1 MISIKSSCASKIRD
15 EKEFVMDL
23 KEYFENT
30 KGLGVMATADTDG
43 RVDAAV
49 YARPHVMEDGLLAFI
64 MRDRTTHANTQTN
77 PHATFLFKEEG
88 PGYKGKRL
96 FLTKVREEED
106 AELIKR
112 LSRRDYSSDEN
123 SKEAKFLVYFKVD
136 KERPLIGD

>member
-1 MISIKSSCASKIRD
+1 
-15 EKEFVMDL
+15 MDL

-30 KGLGVMATADTDG
+30 KGLGVIATADTDG
-43 RVDAAV
+43 RVDAAI
-49 YARPHVMEDGLLAFI
+49 YARPHIMEDGLLAFI
-64 MRDRTTHANTQTN
+64 MRDRNTHDNTQTN

-96 FLTKVREEED
+96 YLTKVREEED

-112 LSRRDYSSDEN
+112 LSRRNYTSDKN
-123 SKEAKFLVYFKVD
+123 SKEATFLVYFKVD

>member
-1 MISIKSSCASKIRD
+1 MG
-15 EKEFVMDL
+15 MDL

-30 KGLGVMATADTDG
+30 KGLGVIATADTDG

-64 MRDRTTHANTQTN
+64 MRDRTTHANTRAN

-96 FLTKVREEED
+96 YLTKVREEEN
-106 AELIKR
+106 AELIER
-112 LSRRDYSSDEN
+112 ISRRSYLAEKN

>member
-1 MISIKSSCASKIRD
+1 
-15 EKEFVMDL
+15 MDL

-112 LSRRDYSSDEN
+112 LSRRNYSSDEN
-123 SKEAKFLVYFKVD
+123 RKEATYLVYFKID
-136 KERPLIGD
+136 KERPLVGD

>member
-1 MISIKSSCASKIRD
+1 MISIKSSSASKIRD

>member
-1 MISIKSSCASKIRD
+1 
-15 EKEFVMDL
+15 MDL

-30 KGLGVMATADTDG
+30 NGLGVMATADSDG

-77 PHATFLFKEEG
+77 PHVTFLFKEEG

-112 LSRRDYSSDEN
+112 LSRRNYSSDEN
-123 SKEAKFLVYFKVD
+123 TKEAKYLVYLKVE

>member
-1 MISIKSSCASKIRD
+1 MRA
-15 EKEFVMDL
+15 EKEIDMDL

-30 KGLGVMATADTDG
+30 KGLGVIATAGSDG

-49 YARPHVMEDGLLAFI
+49 YARPHIMEDGLLAFI
-64 MRDRTTHANTQTN
+64 MRDRTTHANIRSN
-77 PHATFLFKEEG
+77 PRATFLYKEEG

-96 FLTKVREEED
+96 YLTKVREEED

-112 LSRRDYSSDEN
+112 LGRRNYPSDEN
-123 SKEAKFLVYFKVD
+123 SEESKFLVYFKVD

>member
-1 MISIKSSCASKIRD
+1 
-15 EKEFVMDL
+15 MDL

-30 KGLGVMATADTDG
+30 EGLGVIATSGTDG
-43 RVDAAV
+43 GVDAAV

-64 MRDRTTHANTQTN
+64 MRDRTTHDNIQAN
-77 PHATFLFKEEG
+77 PRATYLFKEEG

-96 FLTKVREEED
+96 YLTKIKEEED
-106 AELIKR
+106 VELIKR
-112 LSRRDYSSDEN
+112 LSRRSYLSDKN